1 MNSYI
6 LDQMEDLGYSTHN
19 SIINLGSLGLFSFIY
34 VCKVVFYFLLL
45 IPAVGLSRSNSLLE
59 WALKIKQDLFFTEF
73 ISITLEGYFEFLIAA
88 YLNLSQPLDST
99 SGEKASLYIGWYS
112 FIVPV
117 IIFPLMWIMIIVQP
131 LKTLNSEKFQKKY
144 GTFFAGIKSD
154 RKIFMMYYLFYIL
167 RRIIFCLLAFYGGHL
182 RYVQLI
188 FVQYTNLVLLSIKR
202 QILQST

>member
-1 MNSYI
+1 MNTYI

-59 WALKIKQDLFFTEF
+59 WAFKIKQKLFFTEF

-88 YLNLSQPLDST
+88 YLNLSMPLDST

-117 IIFPLMWIMIIVQP
+117 IIFPLMFIMIIV
-131 LKTLNSEKFQKKY
+131 
-144 GTFFAGIKSD
+144 
-154 RKIFMMYYLFYIL
+154 
-167 RRIIFCLLAFYGGHL
+167 
-182 RYVQLI
+182 
-188 FVQYTNLVLLSIKR
+188 
-202 QILQST
+202 